1 MPVQSSDYQ
10 PQASDTSLAPD
21 QFRFK
26 LLRQQSAASRLE
38 MAAALQRSARELS
51 WVSLQQQLPSL
62 SLQAFAE
69 KVATF
74 TLRLQY
80 FASPEDLILSKLQW
94 RQFSQSEQQWRDI
107 LGILKTQMDQ
117 LDIAYLQNW
126 SI

>member
-1 MPVQSSDYQ
+1 MQSSDYQ